1 MGAVQIPIEL
11 LLWALGSAVQLLVI
25 YGAFRSWQ
33 SGVEARLKT
42 VEGHSP
48 KVDKINTI
56 EADIESMKN
65 QFSVE
70 FKNLREDI
78 RELARSVQQLALQRS
93 A

>member
-1 MGAVQIPIEL
+1 MGVVSIPIEA
-11 LLWALGSAVQLLVI
+11 LLWLAGTGLQLLVM
-25 YGAFRSWQ
+25 YGTFRSWQ
-33 SGVEARLKT
+33 NSVELRLKA
-42 VEGHSP
+42 VESHSP
-48 KVDKINTI
+48 KIDKINTI
-56 EADIESMKN
+56 EAEIEGMKN